1 MVVPVGMTI
10 TLDITSV
17 DVAHSWW
24 IPALGGKADAIPGYV
39 NHTWFRLERSGSFRG
54 QCAELCGRNHANMI
68 ARVRAVTPAQ
78 FEQWIAQRKAQVAQA
93 DDAAAAER
101 KKLDAQLNGQ

>member
-1 MVVPVGMTI
+1 VPK
-10 TLDITSV
+10 
-17 DVAHSWW
+17 
-24 IPALGGKADAIPGYV
+24 LGGKFDAVPGYT
-39 NHTWFRLERSGSFRG
+39 NHTWFKIPAKFAGGTFAEGTVFTG

-78 FEQWIAQRKAQVAQA
+78 FEQWIAQRKSDVAQA
-93 DDAAAAER
+93 DDTAAAGR